1 MPVKHYGIY
10 IAYPPMADLKKEGLG
25 RYLAMFL
32 KGAEK
37 LTDVRFTIV
46 CPSWSRDSLAE
57 LFDSEQV
64 SGHLFTISTPQ
75 GAPYAL
81 KIFERLRK
89 RRNIQ
94 RRKWAADFTRKI
106 KNFTLS
112 FWGGIASRAVQVHSL
127 PALLAFALSAGVKLL
142 LAMVI
147 GILALPVVLAVA
159 AVMHVFERLRRVRAF
174 HRFLI
179 MFMPGPGNR
188 FAMQLFDEMHRAELS
203 RMHDIIVKSH
213 DVQAWYCPVAFWPS
227 FHEIRKPRLICIP
240 DVWPT
245 EFPVGFASHEDR
257 LRLVV
262 DRISESIYQADHLVT
277 YSSEIKWGTL
287 VKHYGVSPHKISVI
301 HHAPNRMDMFNSAAG
316 LDQELSL
323 DHCAKVLLSAI
334 RRGANPAYTNGF
346 QNSKVKYIFYASQFR
361 PNKNV
366 LTLLRAYLYLL
377 RRRYISHKLLLTG
390 NSQESTIKEFVLKN
404 RLENDVLFLHN
415 LSLNELAACYQL
427 ADLAV
432 NPSFAEGGC
441 PFTFTEALSVGTPV
455 VMARIPVTE
464 EILTD
469 PALQNLTLFDPYSW
483 KDCAGRI
490 EWAIHHRAELLRV
503 QSAAYEMLAQR
514 TWTDVV
520 KEHVAILESISHHG

>member
-57 LFDSEQV
+57 LFESERV
-64 SGHLFTISTPQ
+64 SGHLFSIKTPH
-75 GAPYAL
+75 GMPYAL
-81 KIFERLRK
+81 KIFERLYKARST
-89 RRNIQ
+89 R
-94 RRKWAADFTRKI
+94 RRKWAAVLSQKI
-106 KNFTLS
+106 KNFTLN
-112 FWGGIASRAVQVHSL
+112 FWRDMASRGVQVHSL
-127 PALLAFALSAGVKLL
+127 PALLAFAFSAGLKLL
-142 LAMVI
+142 LAAAI
-147 GILALPVVLAVA
+147 GVFALPVVLVAVA
-159 AVMHVFERLRRVRAF
+159 VIHVLKRLRGVRSLR
-174 HRFLI
+174 HFLG
-179 MFMPGPGNR
+179 MFMPGPGNG
-188 FAMQLFDEMHRAELS
+188 FAMHLFDEMHRAELN
-203 RMHDIIVKSH
+203 RMQAIIAKLH
-213 DVQAWYCPVAFWPS
+213 DVRAWYCPVAFWPS
-227 FHEIRKPRLICIP
+227 FHDIEKPRLICIP

-245 EFPVGFASHEDR
+245 EFPVGFVNHEDR

-262 DRISESIYQADHLVT
+262 DRIGESIYRADHLVT

-287 VKHYGVSPHKISVI
+287 VRHYGVSPKKISVI
-301 HHAPNRMDMFNSAAG
+301 HHAPNRMEIFNSAAG
-316 LDQELSL
+316 LNQEFSL

-334 RRGANPAYTNGF
+334 RRGANPAYTKGF
-346 QNSKVKYIFYASQFR
+346 QNSKVTYIFYASQFR

-377 RRRYISHKLLLTG
+377 RRRYIPHKLLLTG
-390 NSQESTIKEFVLKN
+390 NSREPDIKKFVLEN

-415 LSLNELAACYQL
+415 LSTSELAACYQL

-469 PALQNLTLFDPYSW
+469 STLQNLSLFDPYSW
-483 KDCAGRI
+483 KDCADRI
-490 EWAIHHRAELLRV
+490 EWAIHHRDELLRV
-503 QSAAYEMLAQR
+503 QTAVYGTLVQR

-520 KEHVAILESISHHG
+520 NEHISILDSIS